1 MKRVSLLSQHFLQ
14 CLPLAALGVSF
25 LLTLSG
31 CPQGAELEDPAKY
44 GLTGGNSSMN
54 GSGGSTG
61 GSSAGTGG
69 TTGGSAGTGA
79 TLTVDCGTDT
89 YQNVLTTNCATPG
102 CHKGSSLAP
111 PASMLNLVPDSGLVS
126 RIKDV
131 KAVHGDIYMPPDFS
145 TVYVP
150 ASCDMNA
157 LLVNSANPSASWI
170 LAKING
176 TQNDCGIQMPSAGG
190 PPAAVTMCIQ
200 NLVAAVA
207 ALPK

>member
-1 MKRVSLLSQHFLQ
+1 MKRVSLLSQHSLQ

-31 CPQGAELEDPAKY
+31 CPQGADLEDPEKY

-61 GSSAGTGG
+61 GSSPGTGG
-69 TTGGSAGTGA
+69 TTGGSAGTAA

-111 PASMLNLVPDSGLVS
+111 AISMLNLVPDSGLVS

-131 KAVHGDIYMPPDFS
+131 KAVHGDIYVGDATTPS
-145 TVYVP
+145 VP
-150 ASCDMNA
+150 ASCDPNA

-176 TQNDCGIQMPSAGG
+176 TQNDCGSQMPSAGG
-190 PPAAVTMCIQ
+190 PPAAVTTCIQ

-207 ALPK
+207 TLPK